1 MVSLQ
6 LLLLLVIFP
15 EISIVVLGCRGVL
28 FRQVSFQ
35 IAPRFFYRRAY
46 KSLLQFYGVTGL
58 LRHHDRIQAP
68 SVFAR
73 HCEIG
78 LRHSEQPVRE

>member
-6 LLLLLVIFP
+6 LLLLLVILP

-28 FRQVSFQ
+28 FRQVSFL

-58 LRHHDRIQAP
+58 LRHPIA
-68 SVFAR
+68 FR
-73 HCEIG
+73 HPQYLLG
-78 LRHSEQPVRE
+78 TVRSACATQNSP